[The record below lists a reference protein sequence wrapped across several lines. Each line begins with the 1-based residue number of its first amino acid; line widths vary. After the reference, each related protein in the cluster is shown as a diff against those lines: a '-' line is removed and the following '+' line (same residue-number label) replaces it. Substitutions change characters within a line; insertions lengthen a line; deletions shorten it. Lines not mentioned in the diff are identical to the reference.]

1 MSQKKRINFQVR
13 DLDEEESNG
22 SYSEPSD
29 GNLEDD
35 QLMQL
40 IPKKLGKFKFLRGV
54 EEEKKKPVPP
64 QEKKEDKKKPKPA

>member
-22 SYSEPSD
+22 SDSEPSD